1 MHVRYQRAAVAA
13 DEAPRRSSPTESR
26 QMPETKTGSKV
37 TQVLWASPALT
48 VRAGRLT
55 GIRLREGV
63 IEVGLV
69 RTGADH
75 LRWVP
80 AESVLTEYQAAL
92 WLRSSRFL
100 P

>member
-13 DEAPRRSSPTESR
+13 DEAMRHNGPTQPRR
-26 QMPETKTGSKV
+26 MPETKTASKV
-37 TQVLWASPALT
+37 AQVLWASPALA
-48 VRAGRLT
+48 VRAGRLL
-55 GIRLREGV
+55 GVRLRGDV
-63 IEVGLV
+63 VEVGLL
-69 RTGADH
+69 RTGADR

-92 WLRSSRFL
+92 WLRSSRFA